1 MTKEIIKINGVD
13 CSYGLTKYHFDKWN
27 LHSSDSGTAITGKEY
42 VNVVRKGKKKISLG
56 WTNISTEEMVYIM
69 DTVESG
75 TNIEVSFALTSN
87 KTLDY
92 TTAYNGDISGDMK
105 VNNGTDRLWDLSFSL
120 IEL

>member
-13 CSYGLTKYHFDKWN
+13 CSYGLTRYHFDMWN

-42 VNVVRKGKKKISLG
+42 VNVVRPGKKKISLS
-56 WTNISTEEMVYIM
+56 WTNISTEEMIYIM
-69 DTVESG
+69 KTVESG
-75 TNIEVSFALTSN
+75 TNIDISFVLTSDI
-87 KTLDY
+87 TLDY
-92 TTAYNGDISGDMK
+92 TTAYSGDISGDMK

>member
-13 CSYGLTKYHFDKWN
+13 CSYGLTKYHVDRWN
-27 LHSSDSGTAITGKEY
+27 LHSNDSGTAISGKEH
-42 VNVVRKGKKKISLG
+42 VNVIRKGKKKISLG
-56 WTNISTEEMVYIM
+56 WTNISTEEMAYIV

-75 TNIEVSFALTSN
+75 TNIDVSYALTSD

-92 TTAYNGDISGDMK
+92 ASVYNGDISYDMK